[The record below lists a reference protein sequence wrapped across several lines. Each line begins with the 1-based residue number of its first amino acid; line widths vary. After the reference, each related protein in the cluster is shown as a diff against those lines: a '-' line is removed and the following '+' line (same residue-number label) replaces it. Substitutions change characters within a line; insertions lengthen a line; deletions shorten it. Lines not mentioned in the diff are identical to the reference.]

1 MMCGPLRSD
10 QSDGHKFL
18 PCYIMPGFNVTKLDG
33 CCCCFKIEET
43 LADPGVAWRGWLASV
58 CVCGIPS
65 YPTHTLPILSLHT
78 HWTPAGFSS
87 LLVSC
92 LPEPRHTVAA
102 AAILLLRMP
111 KHLPRRVSGQNIFN
125 GVHAAGRR
133 QKGTK
138 LNWDRVG
145 IVSGQM
151 GLRRIPMDAQ

>member
-1 MMCGPLRSD
+1 M
-10 QSDGHKFL
+10 
-18 PCYIMPGFNVTKLDG
+18 
-33 CCCCFKIEET
+33 
-43 LADPGVAWRGWLASV
+43 AWRGWLASV

-92 LPEPRHTVAA
+92 SSQGTQS
-102 AAILLLRMP
+102 LLLP
-111 KHLPRRVSGQNIFN
+111 SSSSGCQNICRAVSVVKIFST
-125 GVHAAGRR
+125 GCTHS

-138 LNWDRVG
+138 LNWDRVW

-151 GLRRIPMDAQ
+151 GLRRIPYGRPELSEVPPRLERWRLTATLSRLKKQHQRRQAVVVWPT